1 MAQRKGSS
9 SESVEAKA
17 KYNPGKQQIEQLKRE
32 IRNYNRRLQMAIK
45 ITPSE
50 LRDVLPPKLSY
61 LEEVK
66 KIKSA
71 KGFKRRIKTLKSFT
85 AEGLEITAVDGR
97 LITKAQLELTKAAV
111 AEENRQRRQRL
122 ARQRAKQEQL
132 GRFPTS
138 QTYGTRQLELDKVLK
153 SAQADQLTA
162 AYLEPEEGN
171 PLSEAYRQNYIRHV
185 YEALTLWEMSYGVDD
200 EIRNTAME
208 LIGLV
213 AELPKEVIDASIGI
227 PETSITM
234 ISDREVFLSNIEYIL
249 MIWKALL

>member
-1 MAQRKGSS
+1 
-9 SESVEAKA
+9 
-17 KYNPGKQQIEQLKRE
+17 
-32 IRNYNRRLQMAIK
+32 MAIK

>member
-9 SESVEAKA
+9 SESAEAKA

-32 IRNYNRRLQMAIK
+32 IQNYNRRLQRAIK

-122 ARQRAKQEQL
+122 ARQWAKQEQL

-138 QTYGTRQLELDKVLK
+138 QTYGTRQLELEKVLK

-171 PLSEAYRQNYIRHV
+171 PLIEAYRQNYIRHV

-234 ISDREVFLSNIEYIL
+234 ISDRGVFLSNIEYIL
-249 MIWKALL
+249 MTWKALL

>member
-1 MAQRKGSS
+1 
-9 SESVEAKA
+9 
-17 KYNPGKQQIEQLKRE
+17 
-32 IRNYNRRLQMAIK
+32 MAIK

-50 LRDVLPPKLSY
+50 LRDVLPTKLSY
-61 LEEVK
+61 SEEVK

-71 KGFKRRIKTLKSFT
+71 KGFKRRIKTIKSFT

-138 QTYGTRQLELDKVLK
+138 QTYGTRQLKLENVLK

-171 PLSEAYRQNYIRHV
+171 PLTEAYRQNYIRHV

-234 ISDREVFLSNIEYIL
+234 ISDREVFLSNIEYVL

>member
-32 IRNYNRRLQMAIK
+32 IRNYNRRLQRAIK

-61 LEEVK
+61 SKEVK

-85 AEGLEITAVDGR
+85 AEGLKITAVDGR

-138 QTYGTRQLELDKVLK
+138 QTYGTRQLELEKVLK

-171 PLSEAYRQNYIRHV
+171 PLTEAYRQNYIRHV

-249 MIWKALL
+249 MI

>member
-1 MAQRKGSS
+1 MAQRNGSS

-32 IRNYNRRLQMAIK
+32 IRNYNRRLQRAIK

-61 LEEVK
+61 SEEVK

-85 AEGLEITAVDGR
+85 ADTLEITAVDGR

-122 ARQRAKQEQL
+122 ARQRTKQEQL

-138 QTYGTRQLELDKVLK
+138 QTYGTRPLELEKVLK
-153 SAQADQLTA
+153 SAQADRLTA

-171 PLSEAYRQNYIRHV
+171 PFTEAYRQNYIRHV

-234 ISDREVFLSNIEYIL
+234 ISDREVFLSNIDYIL
-249 MIWKALL
+249 MVWKSLL

>member
-32 IRNYNRRLQMAIK
+32 IRNYNRRLQRAIK

-61 LEEVK
+61 SEEVK

-138 QTYGTRQLELDKVLK
+138 QTYGTRQLELEKVLK

-162 AYLEPEEGN
+162 AYLEPEGN
-171 PLSEAYRQNYIRHV
+171 PLTEAYRQNYIRHV

-227 PETSITM
+227 PEASITM

>member
-32 IRNYNRRLQMAIK
+32 IQNYNRRLQRAIK

-61 LEEVK
+61 SEEVK

-138 QTYGTRQLELDKVLK
+138 QTYGTRQLELEKVLK

-171 PLSEAYRQNYIRHV
+171 PLTEAYRQNYIRHV

>member
-138 QTYGTRQLELDKVLK
+138 QTYGTRQLELEKVLK

-171 PLSEAYRQNYIRHV
+171 PLTEAYRHNYIRHV

-208 LIGLV
+208 LIGLL